1 MTRFEYAQFGARA
14 CAKRG
19 SELGHARLTE
29 QDVIAIRRN
38 ARGQTAEQLA
48 ESFGVHFRTI
58 EKVRAYESWAH
69 VSENPPVKRRAF

>member
-1 MTRFEYAQFGARA
+1 MTRFEYAQFGAKA
-14 CAKRG
+14 NAKRG
-19 SELGHARLTE
+19 SELSHARLTE

-38 ARGQTAEQLA
+38 VRGQTAKHLA

-69 VSENPPVKRRAF
+69 ARENPPG